1 MEDWAINY
9 FEQHSD
15 RTEFT
20 VELIESY
27 VSDGKI
33 LELGAAPFNLTI
45 GISKRGH
52 HIQALDLEP
61 ERFDDIIEE
70 HNLDV
75 ARCDI
80 EEESLPVKSQSFDM
94 VVLSEVFEHLR
105 KNPQEVLD
113 KINDS
118 TVEDGLL
125 ILTTPNFY
133 SFENIV
139 NFILGRGI
147 VDSYEEFKKL
157 DKLGNMGHVTEY
169 TKEELT
175 RFLNAS
181 GFEIVDHRFKDFG
194 YPGKKGVP
202 KKFFDYL
209 FPFMRSFHI
218 IVARKEEVK

>member
-1 MEDWAINY
+1 MNNWANNY
-9 FEQHSD
+9 FEEHSD

-20 VELIESY
+20 VQLIEKY

-33 LELGAAPFNLTI
+33 LEVGAAPFNLTI
-45 GISKRGH
+45 EISKKEYD
-52 HIQALDLEP
+52 IKTPDLEP
-61 ERFDDIIEE
+61 ERFNEIIEE

-80 EEESLPVKSQSFDM
+80 EEESLPVTSESFDM

-105 KNPQEVLD
+105 KNPQEVLN

-118 TVEDGLL
+118 LVEDGLL
-125 ILTTPNFY
+125 IPTTPNFY

-157 DKLGNMGHVTEY
+157 DKLGHMGHVTEY
-169 TKEELT
+169 TKGELT

-209 FPFMRSFHI
+209 FPFMKSFHI